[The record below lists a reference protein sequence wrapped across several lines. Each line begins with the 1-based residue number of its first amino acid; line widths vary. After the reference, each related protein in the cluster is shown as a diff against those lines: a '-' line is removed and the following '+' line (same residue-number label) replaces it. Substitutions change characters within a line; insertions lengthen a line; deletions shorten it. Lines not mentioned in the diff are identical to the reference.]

1 IGFSP
6 KSRGKPEYDA
16 FGTSRDNSR
25 DSRDEDLGRSTYGDR
40 RVACFRRGRLRREKF
55 QKLGG
60 SPIRAKFVGMEMT
73 DNVHWADVFCP
84 NGSLKS
90 YSVGRE
96 VCVDRGKDD
105 AGCRQVWLS
114 GKNVELR
121 RAGWPAAS
129 EGVCSRQ
136 RPATD
141 LGGFTRVGQ
150 MKT

>member
-1 IGFSP
+1 
-6 KSRGKPEYDA
+6 
-16 FGTSRDNSR
+16 
-25 DSRDEDLGRSTYGDR
+25 
-40 RVACFRRGRLRREKF
+40 EKF

-150 MKT
+150 MKTKAKTMQILAFGCALFATFDTLAVEQFKKISGPQIRVK